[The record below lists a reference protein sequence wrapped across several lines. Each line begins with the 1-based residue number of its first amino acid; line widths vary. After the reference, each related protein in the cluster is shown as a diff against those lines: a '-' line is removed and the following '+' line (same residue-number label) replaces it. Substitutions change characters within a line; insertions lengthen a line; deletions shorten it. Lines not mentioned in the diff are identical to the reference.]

1 MNAILS
7 LSTTNQINIMKCSIY
22 FDTNR
27 IAYSPDQIKNTLTV
41 QDIIDIFS
49 EFDPEARVY
58 FRNDGGYTYGNIS
71 HQDIEEDWE
80 DESDEEVEN

>member
-7 LSTTNQINIMKCSIY
+7 LSTTNPINIMKCSIY
-22 FDTNR
+22 LNTNR

-49 EFDPEARVY
+49 EFEPEAKVY
-58 FRNDGGYTYGNIS
+58 FRNDDGYTYGNIS

-80 DESDEEVEN
+80 DDSHQ

>member
-7 LSTTNQINIMKCSIY
+7 LSTTNPINIMKCSIY

-27 IAYSPDQIKNTLTV
+27 IAYSPDQIIDTLTV

-49 EFDPEARVY
+49 EFDPDARVY

-71 HQDIEEDWE
+71 RQDIEEDWE
-80 DESDEEVEN
+80 DDSDEEVED